1 VSTLSSS
8 ESATASKLESGIE
21 SGDAYIVSLDVG
33 TSSVRALLYDS
44 SARQMEGYRA
54 HLPYR
59 IHTTPDGGAE
69 IDPEELAQHAIDC
82 LDELHRQI
90 QAAGFRI
97 AAVAGSAFWHSFCGV
112 DRAGKPTLPILHLL
126 DTRSAAEVP
135 RVPDTHASTG
145 CVPHSSYWP
154 AKLLWLERNRGE
166 QFRATHRWLSFP
178 EYLFEKLF
186 GEARV
191 STSMASATGLWN
203 QSGNNYDYTTL
214 AALPIRREQL
224 ADPSSM
230 DRPFH
235 VLREEYRGM
244 WPAYSNIPWFP
255 AIGDGA
261 ANHIG
266 SGCLRPPGPLGEAQ
280 FSLMVGT
287 TGAMRALV
295 SSPLVAPMAAIPPG
309 LWCYRLDPRRAIL
322 GGALSNGG
330 EVYAWLKRT
339 LALRRDT
346 EAQLETAVP
355 GGHGLT
361 VLPFFAGERSPY
373 WRADLRG
380 VIAGLSLDTGPFE
393 ILHASLESVA
403 LRFRDIYGALV
414 SSLGVAS
421 EVIASGGGLLHS
433 PAWTQMMA
441 DSLGRPVVASTEFE
455 ASCRGAA
462 LYALERIGTIPN
474 LEALPASTGATFSPR
489 PQFEPVYARLL
500 EEQRGLYEKLFG
512 SHA

>member
-1 VSTLSSS
+1 MSTLSSTA
-8 ESATASKLESGIE
+8 ATSPTEGSN
-21 SGDAYIVSLDVG
+21 GDAFIVSLDVG

-44 SARQMEGYRA
+44 TARQMEGYGA

-59 IHTTPDGGAE
+59 IKTTPDGGAE
-69 IDPEELAQHAIDC
+69 MDPEELAQHAIDC
-82 LDELHRQI
+82 LDELHRQVKE
-90 QAAGFRI
+90 AGFRI

-112 DRAGKPTLPILHLL
+112 GSDGKPTLPILHLL
-126 DTRSAAEVP
+126 DTRSAAEVS

-166 QFRATHRWLSFP
+166 QFQATRRWLSFP

-191 STSMASATGLWN
+191 SISMASATGLWN
-203 QSGNNYDYTTL
+203 QRANSYDDTTL

-224 ADPSSM
+224 AEPSSM
-230 DRPFH
+230 DQP
-235 VLREEYRGM
+235 LRKLLDEYRAM
-244 WPAYSNIPWFP
+244 WPAYADIPWFP

-266 SGCLRPPGPLGEAQ
+266 SGCLRPNQ

-287 TGAMRALV
+287 TGAMRVLL
-295 SSPLVAPMAAIPPG
+295 SEPGSIPAG
-309 LWCYRLDPRRAIL
+309 LWCYRLDRNRALL

-339 LALRRDT
+339 IVIPKDA
-346 EAQLETAVP
+346 EARLETSEP
-355 GGHGLT
+355 GKHGLT

-380 VIAGLSLDTGPFE
+380 VIAGMSLDTGPFD

-403 LRFRDIYGALV
+403 LRFREIYLPLSAAAGTPDQ
-414 SSLGVAS
+414 
-421 EVIASGGGLLHS
+421 VIASGGALLRS

-441 DSLGRPVVASTEFE
+441 DTLGRPIVASTEGE
-455 ASCRGAA
+455 ASSRGAA
-462 LYALERIGTIPN
+462 LYALERLGTVPT
-474 LEALPASTGATFSPR
+474 LAALPASVGATFSPR
-489 PQFEPVYARLL
+489 PQFEPAYSRLL
-500 EEQRGLYEKLFG
+500 SEQHELYEKLFG
-512 SHA
+512 SHS

>member
-1 VSTLSSS
+1 VSTLSSTA
-8 ESATASKLESGIE
+8 ATSPKEVSN
-21 SGDAYIVSLDVG
+21 GDAFIVSLDVG

-44 SARQMEGYRA
+44 TAHQMEGYGA

-59 IHTTPDGGAE
+59 VKTTPDGGAE
-69 IDPEELAQHAIDC
+69 MDPEELAQHAIDC
-82 LDELHRQI
+82 LDELHRQVKE
-90 QAAGFRI
+90 AGFRI

-112 DRAGKPTLPILHLL
+112 GSDGKPTLPILHLL
-126 DTRSAAEVP
+126 DTRSAGEVS

-154 AKLLWLERNRGE
+154 AKLLWLERNRSE
-166 QFRATHRWLSFP
+166 QFRATCRWLSFP

-191 STSMASATGLWN
+191 STSMVSGAGLWN
-203 QSGNNYDYTTL
+203 QSANNYDDATL
-214 AALPIRREQL
+214 AALPIRRDQL

-230 DRPFH
+230 DQPLH
-235 VLREEYRGM
+235 NLLDEYRAM
-244 WPAYSNIPWFP
+244 WPAYSNVPWFP

-261 ANHIG
+261 ANHFG
-266 SGCLRPPGPLGEAQ
+266 SGCLRPNQ

-295 SSPLVAPMAAIPPG
+295 SEPATIPPG
-309 LWCYRLDPRRAIL
+309 LWCYRLDRNRALL

-339 LALRRDT
+339 VAIPKDA
-346 EAQLETAVP
+346 EARLETAEP
-355 GGHGLT
+355 GKHGLT
-361 VLPFFAGERSPY
+361 VLPFLAGERSPY

-380 VIAGLSLDTGPFE
+380 VIAGLSLDTGPFD

-403 LRFRDIYGALV
+403 LRFREIYGAL
-414 SSLGVAS
+414 SSALGTPA
-421 EVIASGGGLLHS
+421 EVIASGGALLHS

-441 DSLGRPVVASTEFE
+441 DSLGRPILASTELE
-455 ASCRGAA
+455 ASSRGAA
-462 LYALERIGTIPN
+462 LYALERLGAIPS
-474 LEALPASTGATFSPR
+474 LDALRGSVGATFSPR
-489 PQFEPVYARLL
+489 PQFEPVYERLL
-500 EEQRGLYEKLFG
+500 LDQRELFEKLFG
-512 SHA
+512 SHS

>member
-1 VSTLSSS
+1 M
-8 ESATASKLESGIE
+8 KESGTTP
-21 SGDAYIVSLDVG
+21 SDAYIVSFDVG

-44 SARQMEGYRA
+44 SARQMEGYGA

-82 LDELHRQI
+82 LDELHRQLELHRQI
-90 QAAGFRI
+90 HGAGIHI

-112 DRAGKPTLPILHLL
+112 GADGKPTLPILHLL
-126 DTRSAAEVP
+126 DTRSAAEVS
-135 RVPDTHASTG
+135 RVADTHASTG

-154 AKLLWLERNRGE
+154 AKLLWLERNRPE
-166 QFRATHRWLSFP
+166 QFRATRRWLSFP
-178 EYLFEKLF
+178 EYLFHKLF

-203 QSGNNYDYTTL
+203 QSANDYDNATL

-230 DRPFH
+230 DQP
-235 VLREEYRGM
+235 LQNLLDEYRGM
-244 WPAYSNIPWFP
+244 WPAYSNSPWFP

-266 SGCLRPPGPLGEAQ
+266 SGCVRTPGPLGEAQ

-295 SSPLVAPMAAIPPG
+295 SSSAVIPTG
-309 LWCYRLDPRRAIL
+309 LWCYRLDPNRALL

-339 LALRRDT
+339 LAFPKDA
-346 EAQLETAVP
+346 EARLEAAAP

-403 LRFRDIYGALV
+403 LRFREIYGAL
-414 SSLGVAS
+414 SSAVAAPA
-421 EVIASGGGLLHS
+421 EVIASGGALLHS

-441 DSLGRPVVASTEFE
+441 DTLGRPVVASTELE
-455 ASCRGAA
+455 ASARGAA
-462 LYALERIGTIPN
+462 LYALERIGAIPN
-474 LEALPASTGATFSPR
+474 LEVLPASTGATFSPR

-500 EEQRGLYEKLFG
+500 EEQRGLYGRLFG
-512 SHA
+512 PHP

>member
-1 VSTLSSS
+1 VSTLSST
-8 ESATASKLESGIE
+8 EVLSKTEALS
-21 SGDAYIVSLDVG
+21 SGDAFIVSLDVG

-44 SARQMEGYRA
+44 SARQMEGYGAR
-54 HLPYR
+54 LPYR

-69 IDPEELAQHAIDC
+69 IDPAELAQHAIDC
-82 LDELHRQI
+82 LDELHRQVHT
-90 QAAGFRI
+90 AGFRI

-112 DRAGKPTLPILHLL
+112 DQAGKPTLPILHLL
-126 DTRSAAEVP
+126 DTRSATEVP

-154 AKLLWLERNRGE
+154 AKLLWLEKNRPE

-203 QSGNNYDYTTL
+203 QSGNNYDYAAL

-230 DRPFH
+230 DQPLYN
-235 VLREEYRGM
+235 LREEFGGM

-266 SGCLRPPGPLGEAQ
+266 SGCLRAPGPSGEAQ

-295 SSPLVAPMAAIPPG
+295 SSGAIIPPG
-309 LWCYRLDPRRAIL
+309 LWCYRLDRHRALL

-339 LALRRDT
+339 LTIPRDA
-346 EAQLETAVP
+346 EARLETSEP
-355 GGHGLT
+355 GNHGLT
-361 VLPFFAGERSPY
+361 VLPFLAGERSPY

-403 LRFRDIYGALV
+403 LRFREIYGAM
-414 SSLGVAS
+414 STTLGVPS
-421 EVIASGGGLLHS
+421 EVIASGGALLHS

-441 DSLGRPVVASTEFE
+441 DTLGRPVVASTELE
-455 ASCRGAA
+455 ASSRGAA
-462 LYALERIGTIPN
+462 LYALERIGAIPT
-474 LEALPASTGATFSPR
+474 LETLPASTGATFSPR

-500 EEQRGLYEKLFG
+500 EEQRGLFEKLFG
-512 SHA
+512 SHT

>member
-1 VSTLSSS
+1 LS
-8 ESATASKLESGIE
+8 K
-21 SGDAYIVSLDVG
+21 GDAFIVSLDVG
-33 TSSVRALLYDS
+33 TSSVRALLYDL
-44 SARQMEGYRA
+44 SAHQMEGYGA

-69 IDPEELAQHAIDC
+69 IDPEELAKHAIDC
-82 LDELHRQI
+82 LDELHRQAH
-90 QAAGFRI
+90 AAGLRI

-112 DRAGKPTLPILHLL
+112 DDNGKATLPILHLL

-166 QFRATHRWLSFP
+166 EFRATRRWLSFP

-191 STSMASATGLWN
+191 STSMASGTGLWN
-203 QSGNNYDYTTL
+203 QSANNYDDVAL
-214 AALPIRREQL
+214 AALPIRRERL

-230 DRPFH
+230 DQP
-235 VLREEYRGM
+235 LLNLLEEYRGM
-244 WPAYSNIPWFP
+244 WPAYAGVPWFP

-266 SGCLRPPGPLGEAQ
+266 SGCLRPAGPLGEAQ

-295 SSPLVAPMAAIPPG
+295 PSPLAAIPPG
-309 LWCYRLDPRRAIL
+309 LWCYRLDPRRALL

-330 EVYAWLKRT
+330 EVYSWLKRT
-339 LALRRDT
+339 LALRKDT
-346 EAQLETAVP
+346 EAQLEAAEP

-361 VLPFFAGERSPY
+361 VLPFFAGERTPY

-380 VIAGLSLDTGPFE
+380 VMAGLSLDTGPFE

-403 LRFRDIYGALV
+403 LRFREIYGALV
-414 SSLGVAS
+414 PSLGIPS
-421 EVIASGGGLLHS
+421 EVIASGGALLHS

-441 DSLGRPVVASTEFE
+441 DSLGRPVVASTELE

-462 LYALERIGTIPN
+462 LYALERIGAIPD
-474 LEALPASTGATFSPR
+474 LEALPASIGATFSPR

-500 EEQRGLYEKLFG
+500 EEQRGLYEKVFG

>member
-1 VSTLSSS
+1 M
-8 ESATASKLESGIE
+8 ASKTESGN
-21 SGDAYIVSLDVG
+21 AYIVSLDVG

-44 SARQMEGYRA
+44 AARQMEGYGA

-59 IHTTPDGGAE
+59 IRTTPDGGAE

-82 LDELHRQI
+82 LDELHRQTH
-90 QAAGFRI
+90 AAGFRI

-112 DRAGKPTLPILHLL
+112 DQAGKPTLPILHLL
-126 DTRSAAEVP
+126 DTRSAAEVS

-154 AKLLWLERNRGE
+154 AKLLWLEKNRAE

-203 QSGNNYDYTTL
+203 QSGNNYDYTAL

-224 ADPSSM
+224 ADPASM
-230 DRPFH
+230 DRPLH

-244 WPAYSNIPWFP
+244 WPTYSNIPWFP

-266 SGCLRPPGPLGEAQ
+266 SGCLRADQ

-287 TGAMRALV
+287 TGAMRTLA
-295 SSPLVAPMAAIPPG
+295 SSVTAIPPG
-309 LWCYRLDPRRAIL
+309 LWCYRLDPKRALL

-330 EVYAWLKRT
+330 EIYAWLKRT
-339 LALRRDT
+339 LALNWDT
-346 EAQLETAVP
+346 EAQLEAAEP

-361 VLPFFAGERSPY
+361 VLPFLAGERSPY

-380 VIAGLSLDTGPFE
+380 VIAGLSLDTGPFD
-393 ILHASLESVA
+393 ILHASLESVS
-403 LRFRDIYGALV
+403 LRFREIYGAL
-414 SSLGVAS
+414 SSAVGVPA
-421 EVIASGGGLLHS
+421 EVIASGGALLHS

-441 DSLGRPVVASTEFE
+441 DTLGRPVVASTELE
-455 ASCRGAA
+455 ASSRGAA
-462 LYALERIGTIPN
+462 LYALERIGAIPS
-474 LEALPASTGATFSPR
+474 LDALPASTGATFSPR

-500 EEQRGLYEKLFG
+500 EEQHTLFAKLFG
-512 SHA
+512 SHQ

>member
-1 VSTLSSS
+1 VSTLSSTEL
-8 ESATASKLESGIE
+8 ESPAASKTESGN
-21 SGDAYIVSLDVG
+21 AYIVSLDVG

-44 SARQMEGYRA
+44 TARQMEGYGA

-59 IHTTPDGGAE
+59 IQTTPDGGAE
-69 IDPEELAQHAIDC
+69 MDPEELAQHAIDC

-90 QAAGFRI
+90 QEAGFRI

-112 DRAGKPTLPILHLL
+112 GADGKPTLPILHLL
-126 DTRSAAEVP
+126 DTRSAAEVS

-154 AKLLWLERNRGE
+154 AKLLWLEKNRGE
-166 QFRATHRWLSFP
+166 QFRATRRWLSFP

-191 STSMASATGLWN
+191 SVSMASATGLWN
-203 QSGNNYDYTTL
+203 QSSNNYDDATL
-214 AALPIRREQL
+214 AALPVRREQL
-224 ADPSSM
+224 AEPSSM
-230 DRPFH
+230 DQP
-235 VLREEYRGM
+235 LRNPLDEYGRM
-244 WPAYSNIPWFP
+244 WPAYAGILWFP

-266 SGCLRPPGPLGEAQ
+266 SGCLSPDR

-295 SSPLVAPMAAIPPG
+295 SLPSTIPPG
-309 LWCYRLDPRRAIL
+309 LWCYRLDPKRALL

-339 LALRRDT
+339 LAIPKDA
-346 EAQLETAVP
+346 EARLESSEP
-355 GGHGLT
+355 GQHGLT
-361 VLPFFAGERSPY
+361 VLPFLAGERSPY
-373 WRADLRG
+373 WRSDLRG
-380 VIAGLSLDTGPFE
+380 VIAGISLNTGPFD

-403 LRFRDIYGALV
+403 LRFREIYGALSAAV
-414 SSLGVAS
+414 GAPA
-421 EVIASGGGLLHS
+421 EVVASGGALLHS
-433 PAWTQMMA
+433 PAWTQLMA
-441 DSLGRPVVASTEFE
+441 NTLGRPVVASTEPE
-455 ASCRGAA
+455 ASSRGAA
-462 LYALERIGTIPN
+462 LYALERLGAIPN

-489 PQFEPVYARLL
+489 PQFERVYARLL
-500 EEQRGLYEKLFG
+500 AEEHELYRKLFL
-512 SHA
+512 